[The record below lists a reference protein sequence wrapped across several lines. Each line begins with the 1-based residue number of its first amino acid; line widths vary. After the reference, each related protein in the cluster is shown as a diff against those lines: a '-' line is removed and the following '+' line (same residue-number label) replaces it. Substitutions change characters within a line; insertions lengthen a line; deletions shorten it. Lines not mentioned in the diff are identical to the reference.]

1 MFQVILIT
9 DWSLPDCVERVK
21 DALRAGPGIAVQH
34 RHPQAVDRQFYEEG
48 LRLKEA
54 CGDAPLFINGRLD
67 IALALDA
74 HLHLTSKSLRA
85 ADVRPYL
92 GSRWLSASCHPSV
105 EREVEAD
112 LLLVSPVF
120 APISK
125 PIEHRPLGIDAF
137 RSFTE
142 SCSTPCFALGGI
154 TPDNAHSLG
163 PVAGVAVIGSVLH
176 APSPWRAAEALLAAI
191 RLRNEAH

>member
-34 RHPQAVDRQFYEEG
+34 RHPQATDRQFYEEG
-48 LRLKEA
+48 LRLKEV
-54 CGDAPLFINGRLD
+54 CGSVPLFVNGRLD

-85 ADVRPYL
+85 ADVRPHL
-92 GSRWLSASCHPSV
+92 GSRWLSASCHPEFQSKI
-105 EREVEAD
+105 EAD

-120 APISK
+120 TPISK
-125 PIEHRPLGIDAF
+125 PVEHRPLGVEGF
-137 RSFTE
+137 RLFAQ
-142 SCSTPCFALGGI
+142 SCGTPCFALGGI
-154 TPDNAHSLG
+154 TPDNVASLG

-176 APSPWRAAEALLAAI
+176 ASDPARAAKSLLAAVQG
-191 RLRNEAH
+191 RT